1 MPILPKSPY
10 VLPMYY
16 PYLHNNTPMIH
27 YENVNKARFV
37 SQADHFRGWRVKNAP
52 ALGVVY
58 TELGRNLRAREM
70 LVLQVFSCALGVLRC
85 QKAWANRM
93 SRDGPEYFFGRFLY
107 DHCMTPSKSMTHT
120 YYYTIIN
127 LKSHYEQHNR

>member
-1 MPILPKSPY
+1 MPILPKSPN

-37 SQADHFRGWRVKNAP
+37 SQADHRKGWRVENAP
-52 ALGVVY
+52 AIGVAY
-58 TELGRNLRAREM
+58 SQLGRKIRAREM
-70 LVLQVFSCALGVLRC
+70 PVLQVFSCALGVLRG

-93 SRDGPEYFFGRFLY
+93 SRDGPEHFCWRFLY
-107 DHCMTPSKSMTHT
+107 DHCMTSSKCITPMFYQTNKPE
-120 YYYTIIN
+120 I
-127 LKSHYEQHNR
+127 KQ

>member
-16 PYLHNNTPMIH
+16 PPPSYNTPMIN
-27 YENVNKARFV
+27 YQTFNKAPFH
-37 SQADHFRGWRVKNAP
+37 SQADHRKGWRVENAP

-58 TELGRNLRAREM
+58 TELGRKIRAREM
-70 LVLQVFSCALGVLRC
+70 PVLQVFSCALGFLGR

-93 SRDGPEYFFGRFLY
+93 SRDGPGHFCWRFLY
-107 DHCMTPSKSMTHT
+107 DPCMTPGKSMTHL
-120 YYYTIIN
+120 YYYTYQN
-127 LKSHYEQHNR
+127 LKSHNEQHY